1 MICLYH
7 KMLKKQVNAIMCSVK
22 KMVNHAFK
30 ILQHLVR
37 EISKTYIK
45 RLNVKM
51 ITTLRRTFNLMKIG
65 ILLKV
70 QKDNEFEEIGAKT
83 KNSTT
88 RSSLKQLLLFLQ

>member
-1 MICLYH
+1 
-7 KMLKKQVNAIMCSVK
+7 MLKKQVNATMCSVK
-22 KMVNHAFK
+22 KMVNHTFK

-45 RLNVKM
+45 RLIVKM

-65 ILLKV
+65 ILKV
-70 QKDNEFEEIGAKT
+70 QKDDEFEEIGAKT

-88 RSSLKQLLLFLQ
+88 RSSLKELLLFFQ